1 MLLKAFN
8 TTLLIKICLRS
19 IQLAFFY
26 AEKFDKLII
35 NDSLNSKNVL
45 HYFEEQEI
53 AWKDDD
59 STFFSKTN
67 MSGNFCIFFIK
78 LFLPLSLIYIL
89 SHCLM
94 RVL

>member
-1 MLLKAFN
+1 MVGYAYTNSKSYIYSVLLKAFN

-19 IQLAFFY
+19 FKLAFFY
-26 AEKFDKLII
+26 SEKFDKLII

-59 STFFSKTN
+59 STFF
-67 MSGNFCIFFIK
+67 F
-78 LFLPLSLIYIL
+78 
-89 SHCLM
+89 
-94 RVL
+94 

>member
-1 MLLKAFN
+1 MPIQIANHIYSVLLKAFN

-19 IQLAFFY
+19 FKLAFFY
-26 AEKFDKLII
+26 SEKFDKLII

-59 STFFSKTN
+59 STFFLKLICLEISAF
-67 MSGNFCIFFIK
+67 SSSSYFC
-78 LFLPLSLIYIL
+78 L
-89 SHCLM
+89 
-94 RVL
+94 